1 MEIKESS
8 AHSKA
13 ILILFNKTTIKNETS
28 SSINFPFTIN
38 SSVHYVL
45 KTPISKLAPTY
56 SAASSLS
63 KNMSISKQDRQS
75 GK

>member
-13 ILILFNKTTIKNETS
+13 ILILFNKTIIKNETS

-45 KTPISKLAPTY
+45 KTPI
-56 SAASSLS
+56 
-63 KNMSISKQDRQS
+63 
-75 GK
+75 

>member
-13 ILILFNKTTIKNETS
+13 ILILFNKTIIKNETS

-38 SSVHYVL
+38 SSVQYVF
-45 KTPISKLAPTY
+45 KIPISKLAPTY
-56 SAASSLS
+56 SVASSLS
-63 KNMSISKQDRQS
+63 KNMSIPKS
-75 GK
+75 GSTKW